1 MTANDIKLDLTPGK
15 GRPEWVFSS
24 YAPTRNVPRQL
35 FGGPQREQSM
45 EEMRL
50 HHYELA
56 AAGNMNQAIQEAQA
70 LWQESVNQ
78 MDSALNDLNG
88 AVKYIIDGEN
98 DHPNRNDIT
107 SGAQG
112 SSAAQPSAFGQ
123 PAGPAAGAFGTAN
136 ALLRDGESPRASG
149 YLRPLVRDL
158 QSDNRGL
165 LSDNHQLSASL
176 QASGSHLP
184 WARVLPLANLQLL
197 AADLPRL
204 ESQHLASRDSR
215 KLEVLRLRSANLP
228 LVSPPLQ

>member
-1 MTANDIKLDLTPGK
+1 MISPRELK
-15 GRPEWVFSS
+15 
-24 YAPTRNVPRQL
+24 APVQHSHQHSDNRLAQL
-35 FGGPQREQSM
+35 LG
-45 EEMRL
+45 L
-50 HHYELA
+50 LELL
-56 AAGNMNQAIQEAQA
+56 M
-70 LWQESVNQ
+70 
-78 MDSALNDLNG
+78 
-88 AVKYIIDGEN
+88 
-98 DHPNRNDIT
+98 P
-107 SGAQG
+107 
-112 SSAAQPSAFGQ
+112 
-123 PAGPAAGAFGTAN
+123 
-136 ALLRDGESPRASG
+136 LLRDGESPRASG